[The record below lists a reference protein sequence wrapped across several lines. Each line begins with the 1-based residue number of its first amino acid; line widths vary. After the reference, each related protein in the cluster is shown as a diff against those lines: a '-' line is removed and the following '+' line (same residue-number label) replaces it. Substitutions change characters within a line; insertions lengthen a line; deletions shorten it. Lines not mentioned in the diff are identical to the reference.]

1 MIRACSRQASLFLLA
16 VLLAGVFSCATTPPP
31 LYDEGGKPLSITDY
45 EKLAQKEYEN
55 GRYENAIQVYQA
67 IIDHYPENQNAV
79 AWAHYEIGYCHYM
92 RGEYDRAEQY
102 FRTVL
107 NRFQEPAARTL
118 ATQMLERI
126 REQRT

>member
-1 MIRACSRQASLFLLA
+1 MTRTCWRPAFFLLFA
-16 VLLAGVFSCATTPPP
+16 VLLAGVLSCATAPPA
-31 LYDEGGKPLSITDY
+31 LYDAGGEPLSITDY

-55 GRYENAIQVYQA
+55 GRYENAVLVYQA
-67 IIDHYPENQNAV
+67 IIDHYPRNQDAV
-79 AWAHYEIGYCHYM
+79 AWAHYEIGYCYYM
-92 RGEYDRAEQY
+92 REEYDRAEQY

-126 REQRT
+126 REQGA